1 MLAGSLEIQLIAN
14 MARLQA
20 DMATARSTVQNTV
33 SQINRVLGTLGVG
46 LSFAGLAAGMAMM
59 VRASEDAAQSQRKL
73 DAVLRATGNASG
85 YTADKLSKLADQ
97 LARASSFDDEG
108 FREATATLL
117 RFGNIG
123 GANLEKVLKLS
134 ADYAALTGGTLS
146 SAAETLGK
154 ALNNPA
160 EGLKRLERN
169 FGDLGKETEAAIK
182 LQMDMGNQAGALG
195 VAIEALQKKIGGAD
209 ETMNAGLTG
218 SMKQLRKAF
227 SELFELGGEAVNNG
241 FFTGMIDDLS
251 AKLRGLKAL
260 LEQGTWTE
268 KLAAIGAVLNGNMSG
283 AMLSMIGNAGG
294 AAITPDSSGGG
305 AGFSLADQTERAM
318 AHLRKVVDANAKAAD
333 EVAAQNRRLRDL
345 DAAGWVRHIE
355 AMQKEDEES
364 LLAMAKNAEEYYEQ
378 KDELR
383 RMEYE
388 GQLWLAQNVVKI
400 TEREQDE
407 ILRIERAVAEERAR
421 QQAAVW
427 NEIGDVAGNFFS
439 DLVMNGKSAFD
450 NLKKWVKQLLADMIA
465 LFAKRWVLNLAA
477 GGSVMGSAGSAAA
490 GGLGDGSISSNM
502 LGTAFSA
509 GAGIYSGF
517 TGASALAAAEAA
529 GTLTTSSI
537 VATGG
542 TSLSSVGLGAELYS
556 ALAAVPVWGW
566 VLAAVAAVGIF
577 LAGRGGGPKP
587 GGSFMGD
594 YDAAGNFIG
603 TSTVPGTDN
612 GRFFTPSSGDAA
624 MQEFTTQVAGGFFNA
639 LTRFGGTT
647 GGLSFGFGFDQDPQG
662 TADSRVS
669 SMVRDAAGN
678 IIYSNTATA
687 GRDNEDFQRAMELET
702 QRAIVAGLQ
711 ASELPASIALIFDEI
726 DPLTA
731 TAEQLAQAFVDAD
744 LGMSILA
751 LNING
756 LDFQTLQNFQANGET
771 LEQTFQRVGGA
782 WSWFQENF
790 TTDAERLDRA
800 QQQVTDVFAS
810 LGIEIPASLTD
821 FRLLVEGID
830 LSTEAGRTLWSTLMG
845 VAPAFLLVTQSADSA
860 TTAIEDTSAALEE
873 QAELQRRIEE
883 SVRDSRL
890 RQLDDI
896 VGARSGLRGFMD
908 GLLLD
913 QNLTVLTPQERL
925 AEAQRQYESVLQ
937 LAMGG
942 DLGAAGR
949 LGGAADTYLQIAR
962 ELFASSSG
970 YVDIFNRVTGQVS
983 GVDARLAIDEQML
996 RATLG
1001 MAADASAQTE
1011 LLIDVKSLLIEIRD
1025 KPATATAGTYEP
1037 R

>member
-1 MLAGSLEIQLIAN
+1 
-14 MARLQA
+14 
-20 DMATARSTVQNTV
+20 
-33 SQINRVLGTLGVG
+33 
-46 LSFAGLAAGMAMM
+46 
-59 VRASEDAAQSQRKL
+59 
-73 DAVLRATGNASG
+73 
-85 YTADKLSKLADQ
+85 
-97 LARASSFDDEG
+97 
-108 FREATATLL
+108 
-117 RFGNIG
+117 
-123 GANLEKVLKLS
+123 
-134 ADYAALTGGTLS
+134 
-146 SAAETLGK
+146 
-154 ALNNPA
+154 
-160 EGLKRLERN
+160 
-169 FGDLGKETEAAIK
+169 
-182 LQMDMGNQAGALG
+182 
-195 VAIEALQKKIGGAD
+195 
-209 ETMNAGLTG
+209 
-218 SMKQLRKAF
+218 
-227 SELFELGGEAVNNG
+227 
-241 FFTGMIDDLS
+241 
-251 AKLRGLKAL
+251 
-260 LEQGTWTE
+260 
-268 KLAAIGAVLNGNMSG
+268 
-283 AMLSMIGNAGG
+283 
-294 AAITPDSSGGG
+294 
-305 AGFSLADQTERAM
+305 
-318 AHLRKVVDANAKAAD
+318 
-333 EVAAQNRRLRDL
+333 
-345 DAAGWVRHIE
+345 
-355 AMQKEDEES
+355 
-364 LLAMAKNAEEYYEQ
+364 
-378 KDELR
+378 
-383 RMEYE
+383 
-388 GQLWLAQNVVKI
+388 
-400 TEREQDE
+400 
-407 ILRIERAVAEERAR
+407 
-421 QQAAVW
+421 
-427 NEIGDVAGNFFS
+427 
-439 DLVMNGKSAFD
+439 
-450 NLKKWVKQLLADMIA
+450 
-465 LFAKRWVLNLAA
+465 
-477 GGSVMGSAGSAAA
+477 
-490 GGLGDGSISSNM
+490 
-502 LGTAFSA
+502 
-509 GAGIYSGF
+509 
-517 TGASALAAAEAA
+517 
-529 GTLTTSSI
+529 
-537 VATGG
+537 
-542 TSLSSVGLGAELYS
+542 
-556 ALAAVPVWGW
+556 
-566 VLAAVAAVGIF
+566 
-577 LAGRGGGPKP
+577 
-587 GGSFMGD
+587 
-594 YDAAGNFIG
+594 
-603 TSTVPGTDN
+603 
-612 GRFFTPSSGDAA
+612 
-624 MQEFTTQVAGGFFNA
+624 
-639 LTRFGGTT
+639 
-647 GGLSFGFGFDQDPQG
+647 
-662 TADSRVS
+662 
-669 SMVRDAAGN
+669 
-678 IIYSNTATA
+678 
-687 GRDNEDFQRAMELET
+687 
-702 QRAIVAGLQ
+702 
-711 ASELPASIALIFDEI
+711 
-726 DPLTA
+726 
-731 TAEQLAQAFVDAD
+731 VDAD